1 MQALYLLALDPIA
14 EMTADPNSY
23 GFRKERSTADA
34 MMQCYI
40 ILARKGSAQWVLE
53 GDITSASSTQVNTP
67 LNNPRPL
74 AEGDLTEI
82 EVTDPTHPLFGRRFP
97 LLSARPQAP
106 TATHVFVTYQD
117 FMVLR
122 IPRAVTNLLP
132 PSSQV
137 LTTLTS
143 HTITELISLAEQ
155 CEVLCRTTPAPSGT
169 RSVPHSRPTSAPSSR
184 PSSRR

>member
-1 MQALYLLALDPIA
+1 MPSDRYCQ
-14 EMTADPNSY
+14 T
-23 GFRKERSTADA
+23 
-34 MMQCYI
+34 
-40 ILARKGSAQWVLE
+40 
-53 GDITSASSTQVNTP
+53 STQVNTP

-97 LLSARPQAP
+97 LLSARPQA
-106 TATHVFVTYQD
+106 QD